1 MKPGIKTTEFWAT
14 LIGSI
19 AVAGAS
25 EFGLNLNEASVA
37 SIAAMVITYV
47 VGRVM
52 NKNTQAKIDQKSW
65 NMMPLWI
72 SALLQALRDLM
83 QPFLAYML
91 GKEQLRRKQA
101 EENLELQES
110 YEKLDEQNKSYRD
123 RGKSGL
129 LERLR
134 KSRKSAD
141 K

>member
-1 MKPGIKTTEFWAT
+1 
-14 LIGSI
+14 
-19 AVAGAS
+19 
-25 EFGLNLNEASVA
+25 
-37 SIAAMVITYV
+37 
-47 VGRVM
+47 
-52 NKNTQAKIDQKSW
+52 
-65 NMMPLWI
+65 MPLWI
-72 SALLQALRDLM
+72 SALLQALRDLI

-91 GKEQLRRKQA
+91 GKEQLRREQA

-134 KSRKSAD
+134 KSRENAD

>member
-1 MKPGIKTTEFWAT
+1 
-14 LIGSI
+14 
-19 AVAGAS
+19 
-25 EFGLNLNEASVA
+25 
-37 SIAAMVITYV
+37 
-47 VGRVM
+47 
-52 NKNTQAKIDQKSW
+52 
-65 NMMPLWI
+65 MMPLWLT
-72 SALLQALRDLM
+72 ALLQALRDLM

-134 KSRKSAD
+134 KRRDAEPK
-141 K
+141 

>member
-1 MKPGIKTTEFWAT
+1 MKLYLNVVEVAIEHDEKFLIIKRPE
-14 LIGSI
+14 G
-19 AVAGAS
+19 
-25 EFGLNLNEASVA
+25 
-37 SIAAMVITYV
+37 
-47 VGRVM
+47 
-52 NKNTQAKIDQKSW
+52 K
-65 NMMPLWI
+65 MPLWI

-91 GKEQLRRKQA
+91 SKEQLKRKQA

-110 YEKLDEQNKSYRD
+110 YEKLDEQNQSYHD

-134 KSRKSAD
+134 KSRESPD

>member
-19 AVAGAS
+19 TVAGAS

-65 NMMPLWI
+65 NVMPLWI

-91 GKEQLRRKQA
+91 GKDELRRKQA

-134 KSRKSAD
+134 KSRVSAD
-141 K
+141 E

>member
-1 MKPGIKTTEFWAT
+1 
-14 LIGSI
+14 
-19 AVAGAS
+19 
-25 EFGLNLNEASVA
+25 
-37 SIAAMVITYV
+37 
-47 VGRVM
+47 
-52 NKNTQAKIDQKSW
+52 
-65 NMMPLWI
+65 
-72 SALLQALRDLM
+72 
-83 QPFLAYML
+83 ML
-91 GKEQLRRKQA
+91 GKEQLRREQA

>member
-1 MKPGIKTTEFWAT
+1 
-14 LIGSI
+14 
-19 AVAGAS
+19 
-25 EFGLNLNEASVA
+25 
-37 SIAAMVITYV
+37 
-47 VGRVM
+47 
-52 NKNTQAKIDQKSW
+52 
-65 NMMPLWI
+65 MMPLWL
-72 SALLQALRDLM
+72 SALIAAIREFSQT
-83 QPFLAYML
+83 FLAYML

-134 KSRKSAD
+134 KFRESAN

>member
-1 MKPGIKTTEFWAT
+1 
-14 LIGSI
+14 
-19 AVAGAS
+19 
-25 EFGLNLNEASVA
+25 
-37 SIAAMVITYV
+37 
-47 VGRVM
+47 
-52 NKNTQAKIDQKSW
+52 
-65 NMMPLWI
+65 
-72 SALLQALRDLM
+72 
-83 QPFLAYML
+83 ML

-134 KSRKSAD
+134 KSRESAD

>member
-1 MKPGIKTTEFWAT
+1 
-14 LIGSI
+14 
-19 AVAGAS
+19 
-25 EFGLNLNEASVA
+25 
-37 SIAAMVITYV
+37 
-47 VGRVM
+47 
-52 NKNTQAKIDQKSW
+52 
-65 NMMPLWI
+65 MPLWL
-72 SALLQALRDLM
+72 SALNAAIREFSQT
-83 QPFLAYML
+83 FLAYML

-134 KSRKSAD
+134 KFRESAN